1 MPKWPQLRDTI
12 LQRGPAARVRSPEI
26 YLITAVAACFFVA
39 LKIHQY
45 RAFDAHWELAAFES
59 LLWET
64 LHGHLLGY
72 TTPGSSFLAQHFSPI
87 LLILV
92 PFYALFQSPFT
103 LLVIQALAASLALIP
118 LYQLSF
124 QLLESRWCATAMTL
138 AFFFS
143 RVVNYGLMYNFH
155 MEIFY
160 PLFYFPLFLAAER
173 RRWAA
178 FYILLLLTMTVK
190 EDACIANAGLG
201 LYLLF
206 SARRKHGIVTFL
218 GSLVAFLVTMG
229 FVIPAF
235 GAAPHGSYPFVHY
248 WSGYGGSM
256 PEILRNMLNPLR
268 HFEVIFTPAKLAK
281 MFNLFSVFL
290 FLPLLN
296 WRVLLFLVV
305 PSWFILYSSDNPLLY
320 GAANYYGLQITPFL
334 FYGSLIV
341 LRRVQEWRRWRS
353 RGFLLAATTLVL
365 LVNLGNSRIFK
376 QLHPAYWRIAPRFQ
390 VAKEMISRIPRE
402 APVAAQV
409 DLVSHVPVRAGR
421 FLVPYGIAEADYLL
435 FDLGGNGYPLTRQ
448 ENIAL
453 EASLRESGTWT
464 VLQAADGFVLMR
476 RAEAPG

>member
-1 MPKWPQLRDTI
+1 MSA
-12 LQRGPAARVRSPEI
+12 GGVRCPEI
-26 YLITAVAACFFVA
+26 CLITAVASCFFLA

-45 RAFDAHWELAAFES
+45 RAFDAHWELAGFES

-87 LLILV
+87 LLALV
-92 PFYALFQSPFT
+92 PFYALFQSPVT
-103 LLVIQALAASLALIP
+103 LLVIQALAASLALVP
-118 LYQLSF
+118 LYYLSL
-124 QLLESRWCATAMTL
+124 QILANRWYATAMTL

-173 RRWAA
+173 KRWTA
-178 FYILLLLTMTVK
+178 FYVLLLLTLTVK

-206 SARRKHGIVTFL
+206 SGHRKHGIITFL
-218 GSLVAFLVTMG
+218 GSLVAFLVIVG
-229 FVIPAF
+229 SVIPAF
-235 GAAPHGSYPFVHY
+235 GTGARGSYPFVHY
-248 WSGYGGSM
+248 WSGYGTTM

-320 GAANYYGLQITPFL
+320 GVANYYGLQITPFL
-334 FYGSLIV
+334 FYGSLVV
-341 LRRVQEWRRWRS
+341 LRRMQEWRLWRS
-353 RGFLLAATTLVL
+353 RSFLLVATTLIL

-376 QLHPAYWRIAPRFQ
+376 QLNPAYWRVDPRFQ
-390 VAKEMISRIPRE
+390 VAEEMIESIPGQ

-421 FLVPYGIAEADYLL
+421 FLLPYGIDEADYLL
-435 FDLGGNGYPLTRQ
+435 FDLAGSGYPLSRP
-448 ENIAL
+448 ENVAL
-453 EASLRESGTWT
+453 ATSLRESGSWT
-464 VLQAADGFVLMR
+464 VLQEKDGFVLMR
-476 RAEAPG
+476 RNPA